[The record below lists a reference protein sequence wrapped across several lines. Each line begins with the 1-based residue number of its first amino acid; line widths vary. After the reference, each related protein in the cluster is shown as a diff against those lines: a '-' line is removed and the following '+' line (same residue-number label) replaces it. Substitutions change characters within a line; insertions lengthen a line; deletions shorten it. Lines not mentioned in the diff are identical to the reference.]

1 MIDVRVRLTGLPP
14 KKTGDRLNITHD
26 SLNSTKINYVL
37 IRLGGSDLV
46 GCSSLG
52 MHVYI
57 FTQWTVSLFKLYLV
71 CRIVCKDF
79 KIDVAS
85 TDDALLGYCSV
96 YFSLQMT
103 KKDNFYFI
111 YFIIYLFCGDVMYC
125 KNGPMP
131 SGLSS
136 I

>member
-1 MIDVRVRLTGLPP
+1 MDV
-14 KKTGDRLNITHD
+14 
-26 SLNSTKINYVL
+26 
-37 IRLGGSDLV
+37 
-46 GCSSLG
+46 SSLG

-103 KKDNFYFI
+103 KRRII
-111 YFIIYLFCGDVMYC
+111 YFMIYLFCRDVMYC

-136 I
+136 S

>member
-1 MIDVRVRLTGLPP
+1 MLDV
-14 KKTGDRLNITHD
+14 
-26 SLNSTKINYVL
+26 
-37 IRLGGSDLV
+37 
-46 GCSSLG
+46 SSLG

-103 KKDNFYFI
+103 KRGISILFI
-111 YFIIYLFCGDVMYC
+111 LSFTCFVVM
-125 KNGPMP
+125 
-131 SGLSS
+131 
-136 I
+136 